1 MSSTRDIWGRNGK
14 KKKKDFFNVSNETL
28 IELKLI
34 IYLVETHFSSSVH
47 VCVIRLLRYRKLS
60 FSMPSDLHSCVMVSR
75 VNAKT
80 LRLQYPPKFTICT
93 TPIPPPNFTWLSFSF
108 LLGMS
113 QEKLKIAYAIFLFW
127 GRGGTKSIMGLVHM
141 NSCRRIRTLHLI
153 YFNSHSNFTSYYP
166 LPPLLTGRSG
176 S

>member
-1 MSSTRDIWGRNGK
+1 MWGRNGK

-28 IELKLI
+28 IELKVI

-93 TPIPPPNFTWLSFSF
+93 TPIPPLNFTWPFFSISLGYVPREIEDCLRNF
-108 LLGMS
+108 LVLGERGNKKYYGSRAHVKFMP
-113 QEKLKIAYAIFLFW
+113 QDKNPAPYLFQF
-127 GRGGTKSIMGLVHM
+127 SL
-141 NSCRRIRTLHLI
+141 
-153 YFNSHSNFTSYYP
+153 
-166 LPPLLTGRSG
+166 
-176 S
+176 